1 MEFGVLLTDHQYGFR
16 SNKNTTLAIN
26 EFLETIYQ
34 YLDQSKAIQ
43 TIFLDFSKAFDTVN
57 HQILLNKLP
66 FYNFNE
72 SAVNLIKSYLSNR
85 KQYVK
90 IQTESSAMQTITM
103 GVPQGSVLGPL
114 LFLIFIN
121 DLVKVSPAFKYVLFA
136 DDTNLLSQNPETTQ
150 SELLKIHQWCL
161 ANKLVINFSK
171 TMQIIFRNPQKTIDQ
186 ETFILPTIA
195 LVQETKFLGIVL
207 DQHCSFESHIRKI
220 EHKIS
225 FLLLM
230 FRHLTKILDLKTM
243 INLYYSFI
251 YPHLIYGVEFWG
263 HAGDNLL
270 NRLLICQKKALRIF

>member
-1 MEFGVLLTDHQYGFR
+1 MV
-16 SNKNTTLAIN
+16 
-26 EFLETIYQ
+26 TIYFAVHGN
-34 YLDQSKAIQ
+34 YTYQSKAIQ

-57 HQILLNKLP
+57 HKILLNKLP

-72 SAVNLIKSYLSNR
+72 SAVNLIKSYLSNG

-90 IQTESSAMQTITM
+90 IKTESSAMQTIKM

-207 DQHCSFESHIRKI
+207 DQHCRFESHIRKI

-243 INLYYSFI
+243 INLW
-251 YPHLIYGVEFWG
+251 EF
-263 HAGDNLL
+263 L
-270 NRLLICQKKALRIF
+270 NMP